1 MIPRATPRDQPS
13 ATSRPWGSIVM
24 TVYSRNVIPPG
35 IWLFHVRTTTCF
47 NLHNLNLHILREA
60 AEIARAESTHTH
72 ARTHTHTRTHTY
84 AHARTH
90 THTHTYAHARKHP
103 HTKAR
108 TQARTHTQTR
118 TQARTHAHTHTHT
131 HTHNWGCTL
140 PLVEFMYLIIIH
152 SPAMW
157 ELPTTQV
164 FLAVFVW
171 RLLNANYFPCVLIL
185 FKFET
190 FCAFSC
196 RLNLSKI
203 LNMSSSLNFFSGD
216 DSLEESDRAVQT
228 R

>member
-1 MIPRATPRDQPS
+1 MLQFAQSEFTHSARGRRDRS
-13 ATSRPWGSIVM
+13 CRI
-24 TVYSRNVIPPG
+24 N
-35 IWLFHVRTTTCF
+35 
-47 NLHNLNLHILREA
+47 
-60 AEIARAESTHTH
+60 TH
-72 ARTHTHTRTHTY
+72 ARTHAHTHTHAHIRAHTHAHIRACTQAPTHKSTHTSTH
-84 AHARTH
+84 AHTNTHTGTHARTH
-90 THTHTYAHARKHP
+90 AHT
-103 HTKAR
+103 
-108 TQARTHTQTR
+108 
-118 TQARTHAHTHTHT
+118 HTHTHT